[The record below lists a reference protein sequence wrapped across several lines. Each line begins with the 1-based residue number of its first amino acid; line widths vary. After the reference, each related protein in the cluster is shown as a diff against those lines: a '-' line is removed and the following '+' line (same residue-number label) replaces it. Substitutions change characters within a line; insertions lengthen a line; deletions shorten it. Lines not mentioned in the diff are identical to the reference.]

1 MKTLAYIHASQFFF
15 SKMNICKLK
24 KNTLLTHVEQ
34 FLFRVSIVE
43 FLKVYVLRKK
53 MFFNITDIYL

>member
-15 SKMNICKLK
+15 QKLK

-43 FLKVYVLRKK
+43 FHKVYVLRKK